1 MPKFLDLECP
11 CGAEVTDLFVMHT
24 PQHVFH
30 LECGAEMEPVYRL
43 RKRTNAQWSDK
54 DAVVI
59 FQKPDGSYAYPGQ
72 NTAATPRGCERIV
85 LRSLREVEAHEKK
98 AGVRSEMAWY
108 DRGSGRAFDDFYRG
122 EKYT

>member
-11 CGAEVTDLFVMHT
+11 CGAEVTDMFVMKV
-24 PQHVFH
+24 PEHVYH
-30 LECGAEMEPVYRL
+30 LECGKEMEPVYRV
-43 RKRTNAQWSDK
+43 RKRDAQWSDR

-59 FQKPDGSYAYPGQ
+59 FQKADGTFAYPGQ
-72 NTAATPRGCERIV
+72 NTARTPANCERIV

-98 AGVRSEMAWY
+98 ANVRSEMAWF
-108 DRGSGRAFDDFYRG
+108 DKGTGRGFDDQYRG